1 MNYPKVINQINKSS
15 TSTLK
20 LEVSPNLDAFD
31 GHFDSFP
38 IVPGVI
44 QIQWALHFY
53 KNSPLY
59 QQTTLINSNKDDI
72 YVSQMSALKFQQVI
86 RPNSTITLTLSFDQA
101 KQCLT
106 FSITDGDIKYSSG
119 KLLLNKR

>member
-119 KLLLNKR
+119 KLLLSKR

>member
-1 MNYPKVINQINKSS
+1 MNYPKVINQTNENN
-15 TSTLK
+15 TATLK

-106 FSITDGDIKYSSG
+106 FSITAGDIKYSSG
-119 KLLLNKR
+119 KLLLSKR